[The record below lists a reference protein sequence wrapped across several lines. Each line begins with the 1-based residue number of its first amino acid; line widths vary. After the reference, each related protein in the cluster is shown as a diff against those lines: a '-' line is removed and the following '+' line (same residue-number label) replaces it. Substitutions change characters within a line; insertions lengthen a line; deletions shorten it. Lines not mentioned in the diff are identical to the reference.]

1 MSKVKRNGQ
10 LWTPEEEKNLID
22 NLSLGFDFQELS
34 EMHQRTI
41 NAIKLRLLTITEK
54 LYHEECMSINEIS
67 EKTKLSKDII
77 RKHLSEVN
85 NQELIVLE
93 LKKLYK
99 TIREIKKNTIEIK
112 DMFELVEEEQDEQSN
127 ETDIKQIKLDINEI
141 KLELKNLIK
150 LSNNIPKSNDSKNK
164 KDTSYCFDFVQ
175 YISWLTI
182 IIYLIMYFN
191 I

>member
-10 LWTPEEEKNLID
+10 LWTPEEEKKLID
-22 NLSLGFDFQELS
+22 NLSLGFDFQKLS
-34 EMHQRTI
+34 EIHQRTI

-54 LYHEECMSINEIS
+54 LYYEECMSINEIS

-77 RKHLSEVN
+77 RNHLSEVN
-85 NQELIVLE
+85 NQEIIIVLE

-99 TIREIKKNTIEIK
+99 TIKEIKKNTIEIK
-112 DMFELVEEEQDEQSN
+112 DMFEVVEEQDEQSN

-150 LSNNIPKSNDSKNK
+150 LSNNIPKLNDSKNK